1 MKSFSL
7 QLNKNQFLSIINSL
21 NDNDKM
27 EIYNEIKKSI
37 FLKRFNQLLKTL
49 RTNDLTIDEITKE
62 VESVREERYEKGNQI
77 L

>member
-37 FLKRFNQLLKTL
+37 FLKRFNQLLKSL
-49 RTNDLTIDEITKE
+49 RTDDLSIDEITKE

>member
-1 MKSFSL
+1 MKSYSL
-7 QLNKNQFLSIINSL
+7 QLNKDQFLSIISSL

-37 FLKRFNQLLKTL
+37 FLQRFNQLLKSL
-49 RTNDLTIDEITKE
+49 RTDDLTIDEITKE

>member
-7 QLNKNQFLSIINSL
+7 QLNKSQFLSIINSL

-37 FLKRFNQLLKTL
+37 FLKRFNQLLNSL
-49 RTNDLTIDEITKE
+49 RTDDLTLDEITKE
-62 VESVREERYEKGNQI
+62 VEAVREERYEKGNQI